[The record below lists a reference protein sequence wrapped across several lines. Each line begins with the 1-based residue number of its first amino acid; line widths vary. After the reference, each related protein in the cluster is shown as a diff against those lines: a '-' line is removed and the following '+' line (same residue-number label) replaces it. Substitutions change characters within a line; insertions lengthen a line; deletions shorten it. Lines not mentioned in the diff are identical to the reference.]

1 MLIPRH
7 ARAGAQAAPQDKPPS
22 KVPVQG
28 EPVEAALAV
37 IWPLLGRHIAFH
49 RRLVDLTD
57 SVKAALLLSQS
68 IYWHRRG
75 RDIEQQGGW
84 FHKTAEQWTLETGLT
99 LKEQQAAREQLRALS
114 LLQDRRM
121 GMPARLHFRLNEDEL
136 GRRLKAYLLQRQA
149 NATMA
154 TIDWQDRLVLAEL
167 LGPSVAFHRALAGL
181 AGGVH
186 GGLLLSR
193 ALHLMRVQARRDL
206 AMWVDGSMVHWHRE
220 LGLSRRSQEL
230 ARRELMALGVW
241 EERLD
246 GIPPSLWARVRLE
259 VLQERLMQAESGLLA
274 GCGNTSFRDAPNGE
288 TRVRESHKHVLPKP
302 PSLFAQKR
310 HHCSAE
316 TAIHYIKKTTSVLL
330 QPQTAT
336 DKPLVETGPAGPPDP
351 VTPCGAVPEP
361 VVGGD
366 FVIPPQL
373 LPAER
378 QSARQLL
385 ADASLPAQ
393 VLLDELAGRLQSQSV
408 RHPLAYLRGLIQ
420 RAQAGTFVPELAP
433 RIAAERSQRQA
444 ALQRQQQRA
453 DEAASQIAR
462 QAQPGYQQRVLQG
475 RERARELLA
484 EMKQSLGSARPNRP
498 RTGGAGRT
506 DSGGDPAQAS
516 KAVVPSAA
524 FTLPVATPIPMPT
537 ACPSPIPKE

>member
-1 MLIPRH
+1 MLIPSQ
-7 ARAGAQAAPQDKPPS
+7 ARAGGQAALQHRQPTD
-22 KVPVQG
+22 VPVQG

-75 RDIEQQGGW
+75 RDIESMDGW

-149 NATMA
+149 NATVG

-206 AMWVDGSMVHWHRE
+206 TMWVDGSMVHWHRE
-220 LGLSRRSQEL
+220 LGLTRRSQEL
-230 ARRELMALGVW
+230 ARRGLIALGVW

-259 VLQERLMQAESGLLA
+259 VLQDRLMQAESGLLA
-274 GCGNTSFRDAPNGE
+274 GCGNTSFSDAPNGE
-288 TRVRESHKHVLPKP
+288 TRVRDSHRHVLPKP

-316 TAIHYIKKTTSVLL
+316 TAIPYIKKTTGVLL

-336 DKPLVETGPAGPPDP
+336 DPPLAETGPADL
-351 VTPCGAVPEP
+351 VMPCGAAPEP

-393 VLLDELAGRLQSQSV
+393 VLLDELAGRLQTQAV
-408 RHPLAYLRGLIQ
+408 RQPLAYLRGLIQ

-433 RIAAERSQRQA
+433 RIAAERAQRQA

-453 DEAASQIAR
+453 DEAAGQIAR
-462 QAQPGYQQRVLQG
+462 QAQPGYQQRVQQG

-498 RTGGAGRT
+498 RTGEAGRT
-506 DSGGDPAQAS
+506 DSGGDPVQVS

-524 FTLPVATPIPMPT
+524 FTLPVAIAKPIPMSTPCT
-537 ACPSPIPKE
+537 SPIPKE

>member
-1 MLIPRH
+1 M
-7 ARAGAQAAPQDKPPS
+7 A
-22 KVPVQG
+22 V
-28 EPVEAALAV
+28 EPALRV
-37 IWPLLGRHIAFH
+37 IWPLLGQHIAFH

-75 RDIEQQGGW
+75 RDIERLDGW
-84 FHKTAEQWTLETGLT
+84 FHKSAEQWTLETGLT
-99 LKEQQAAREQLRALS
+99 VKEQQSAREHLRSLS
-114 LLQDRRM
+114 LLLDRRM
-121 GMPARLHFRLNEDEL
+121 GMPARVHFRLNEDEL
-136 GRRLKAYLLQRQA
+136 GRRLQAHLLKRQA
-149 NATMA
+149 NAA
-154 TIDWQDRLVLAEL
+154 VETIDWQDRMVLAEL

-259 VLQERLMQAESGLLA
+259 VLQERLMQAESLLLA
-274 GCGNTSFRDAPNGE
+274 DGGNTSFKDAPNGE
-288 TRVRESHKHVLPKP
+288 TRVREGHRHVLPKP

-316 TAIHYIKKTTSVLL
+316 TAIPYINKTTSVLL

-336 DKPLVETGPAGPPDP
+336 DKPLAETG
-351 VTPCGAVPEP
+351 P

-373 LPAER
+373 LPAEC

-385 ADASLPAQ
+385 ADAALPAQ
-393 VLLDELAGRLQSQSV
+393 VLLDELAGRLQTQAV

-433 RIAAERSQRQA
+433 RIAAERAQRQA
-444 ALQRQQQRA
+444 ALQREQQRA
-453 DEAASQIAR
+453 DEAAGQIAR
-462 QAQPGYQQRVLQG
+462 QAQPEYQQRVQEG

-484 EMKQSLGSARPNRP
+484 EMKRNTPARPDWRMSVRSSSHPRP
-498 RTGGAGRT
+498 
-506 DSGGDPAQAS
+506 DPHPQDTTQE
-516 KAVVPSAA
+516 K
-524 FTLPVATPIPMPT
+524 
-537 ACPSPIPKE
+537 

>member
-1 MLIPRH
+1 MHTPRQ
-7 ARAGAQAAPQDKPPS
+7 ARAGGQAAPQGRPS
-22 KVPVQG
+22 TEVAVQG
-28 EPVEAALAV
+28 EPVEAAMAV

-75 RDIEQQGGW
+75 RDIEEQDGW

-136 GRRLKAYLLQRQA
+136 GRRLQAHLLQRRA
-149 NATMA
+149 NATVGN
-154 TIDWQDRLVLAEL
+154 IDWQDRWVLAEL

-193 ALHLMRVQARRDL
+193 ALHLMRLQARREL
-206 AMWVDGSMVHWHRE
+206 AMWVDGSMVHWYRE

-230 ARRELMALGVW
+230 ARRELLALGVW

-259 VLQERLMQAESGLLA
+259 VLQERLIQAESGLLA

-288 TRVRESHKHVLPKP
+288 TRVRESHRHVLPKP

-316 TAIHYIKKTTSVLL
+316 TAIPYIKKTTSVLL

-336 DKPLVETGPAGPPDP
+336 DKPLVETGPAGPADP
-351 VTPCGAVPEP
+351 VTPCEAVPDP

-373 LPAER
+373 LHAER

-393 VLLDELAGRLQSQSV
+393 VLLDELAGRLQTQAI

-433 RIAAERSQRQA
+433 RIAAERAQRQA
-444 ALQRQQQRA
+444 ALQREQQRA

-462 QAQPGYQQRVLQG
+462 QALPGYQQRVQEG

-498 RTGGAGRT
+498 RTGGAGRAA
-506 DSGGDPAQAS
+506 SVGDPVPAA